1 MAASDQEHVPV
12 TVQGFTVVPL
22 KFSEDKTA
30 HCLYLKEH
38 SVRENDSS
46 HPRNRTLFVL
56 NVPPYCNEDCV
67 KQLFT
72 PCGKI
77 VQVYLHD
84 KPTSAA
90 PPSGGSRYFPVGLT
104 TPGFKVAYIVFK
116 NALAVK
122 HACKLSYETPLVL
135 NTPEKTVSSTGLHK
149 WCRQYAA
156 RRVDVKELQAEI
168 EDYMAKFDTKQEE
181 ETQRLKDQ
189 EGVADEEG
197 WVTVTRVGKNKGT
210 PRTEARKK
218 HLTKRETKRRKE
230 KELLNFYAFQ
240 FKETKKDQIAT
251 LRKKFEEDKQ
261 KISVMKA
268 ARKFKPY

>member
-1 MAASDQEHVPV
+1 MAAPDQTHGAV

-22 KFSEDKTA
+22 KFSADKPA
-30 HCLYLKEH
+30 HCLYLKAH
-38 SVRENDSS
+38 SVREKDSAY
-46 HPRNRTLFVL
+46 PQYRTLFVL

-77 VQVYLHD
+77 AQVYLHD
-84 KPTSAA
+84 KPTLTAL
-90 PPSGGSRYFPVGLT
+90 PSTGSRYFPINIT

-116 NALAVK
+116 NASAVK
-122 HACKLSYETPLVL
+122 QACKLSYDSPLVL
-135 NTPEKTVSSTGLHK
+135 NTPEKIVSSTGLHK
-149 WCRQYAA
+149 WCQQYSK
-156 RRVDVKELQAEI
+156 RRVDIKELQTEI
-168 EDYMAKFDTKQEE
+168 EDYMAKFDAKQEE
-181 ETQRLKDQ
+181 EKQRLKDQ

-218 HLTKRETKRRKE
+218 HLTKREMKRRKE

-240 FKETKKDQIAT
+240 FKETKKDQIAA